1 MCYTVDITQYATF
14 LLLCVKFEFTH
25 FLVREMEVIN
35 DVAGPPA
42 CMDPSVLCHMYT
54 NFASSMIWRKH

>member
-1 MCYTVDITQYATF
+1 
-14 LLLCVKFEFTH
+14 
-25 FLVREMEVIN
+25 MEVIN

-54 NFASSMIWRKH
+54 NFASSMIWRKHQYHVASAGFEKIVNFGLIERLRG